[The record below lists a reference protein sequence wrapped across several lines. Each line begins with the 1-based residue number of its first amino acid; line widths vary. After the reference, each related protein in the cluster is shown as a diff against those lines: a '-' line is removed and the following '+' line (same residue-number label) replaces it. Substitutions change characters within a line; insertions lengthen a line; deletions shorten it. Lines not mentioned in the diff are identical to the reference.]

1 MDNAISTI
9 PVHKYYYLHNF
20 QSALQWIHD
29 RYQDIL
35 QPEETAFINGFSELP
50 AMSQALFVRLI
61 MRKGPW
67 FRYSKL
73 VYDEIPDVLAA
84 AQPLLALGWL
94 REDEPLSLEELF
106 GLYAKPELVTVFAPQ
121 GARASMRKS
130 EILALMSAADTAP
143 QYHNEWITDS
153 TERAW
158 KIDIGPLCTRLRL
171 MFFGNL
177 YQTWSEFVLAD
188 LGIFN
193 YEAVAF
199 DASCRAF
206 QQGHDVDTYLE
217 INAWRELVNDTPCLE
232 EYLELLKAP
241 VCGNHWLE
249 GRRQK
254 LLYCL
259 GQAYEK
265 QGDLNFAQQVYA
277 ASTYPGAR
285 HRNIRVL
292 EKLGDCTQALELAQ
306 RAIENPESPDEKQK
320 LARMLPR
327 LLRCQGIPAQ
337 RRKALSPS
345 IAGLSLHLE
354 LLNPEPL
361 LSVELALRHHW
372 HSEHSPVF
380 YVENSLFNA
389 LFGLLFWDAL
399 FAPLQGAFFH
409 PFQAGPADFGSA
421 DFMQRR
427 HALFEKGLNA
437 LVDGSYQHMI
447 QSRFIEKQGLL
458 NLFVFWSHLTQD
470 LLDLA
475 LICIPPQHLRLVFS
489 RMLCDL
495 KQHRTGFPDLIRFWP
510 EQQSYEMVE
519 AKAPGDKLQ
528 DNQIL
533 WLEYFVAHNIP
544 VKVCHVTW
552 LKPLAT
558 EIA

>member
-1 MDNAISTI
+1 MDTAISSI
-9 PVHKYYYLHNF
+9 PVHRYYYLHNF
-20 QSALQWIHD
+20 QSALKWIHD

-35 QPEETAFINGFSELP
+35 QPEETAFIDTFSGLP
-50 AMSQALFVRLI
+50 TMPQALFVRLI

-73 VYDEIPDVLAA
+73 MYEEIPDVLAA
-84 AQPLLALGWL
+84 AQPLLTLGWL
-94 REDEPLSLEELF
+94 REDAPLSLEELF
-106 GLYAKPELVTVFAPQ
+106 GLYAKPELVTVFAAH

-130 EILALMSAADTAP
+130 EIHALMSAVDPAP

-158 KIDIGPLCTRLRL
+158 KIDLGPLCTRLRL

-193 YEAVAF
+193 YEAVAL

-206 QQGHDVDTYLE
+206 QHGHDVETYLE
-217 INAWRELVNDTPCLE
+217 INAWRELVNDAPCLE

-241 VCGNHWLE
+241 TCGNPWLE

-259 GQAYEK
+259 GKAYEK
-265 QGDLNFAQQVYA
+265 QGDLSFAQQVYA
-277 ASTYPGAR
+277 ASTYPAAR

-292 EKLGDCTQALELAQ
+292 EKLGDCTKALALSQ
-306 RAIENPESPDEKQK
+306 LAIENPESPDEKQK

-327 LLRCQGIPAQ
+327 LLRSQGISTQ

-345 IAGLSLHLE
+345 IAELSLHLE

-361 LSVELALRHHW
+361 VSVESALRHHW

-399 FAPLQGAFFH
+399 FAPVQGAFFH

-421 DFMQRR
+421 DFVQRR
-427 HALFEKGLNA
+427 HAIFEKGLNA
-437 LVDGSYQHMI
+437 LENGSYQHMI
-447 QSRFIEKQGLL
+447 QSRFNDKQGVL
-458 NLFVFWSHLTQD
+458 NLFVFWSHLTQE

-475 LICIPPQHLRLVFS
+475 LLCIPAQHLHLVFS

-510 EQQSYEMVE
+510 EQKDYEMVE

-533 WLEYFVAHNIP
+533 WLEYFVTHDIP

-552 LKPLAT
+552 LSPLAT
-558 EIA
+558 ELA